1 MKHFIIA
8 LLSLLFV
15 ANTASAQDLD
25 TIINK
30 FKDCQGVKYMAFN
43 RDMISQGQ
51 QAYNNQTVTD
61 SSETF
66 QAEATDKLADTQKEN
81 PDKDEELDIDSLAI
95 LYITETAGE
104 TLHND
109 FKVTCKNIGKA
120 GYETLVKYKDGDK
133 KVEIYFKRGKEEEPN
148 EYVVVAF
155 NLKETSCLVY
165 LKGRIELD
173 QIKGLFNFDI

>member
-25 TIINK
+25 TIFNK

-43 RDMISQGQ
+43 RDMIRQGQ

-95 LYITETAGE
+95 LYITEVAGE

-109 FKVTCKNIGKA
+109 FKVTCENIGKA

-133 KVEIYFKRGKEEEPN
+133 KVKIYFKRGKEEEPN

-165 LKGRIELD
+165 LTGRIELD
-173 QIKGLFNFDI
+173 QIKGLFNFDN